1 MFDAQ
6 HQFRICRLSDNFF
19 ESYPKTEYPE
29 ILEKRDRPYH
39 CMIFEISDTYCACV
53 PYRTQIKHPYAFH
66 FRNSVRSIAH
76 KSGLDYTKTVIINRI
91 TYLNTEQMVI
101 DQDEYVETV
110 RNMTRIKK
118 EVFDFIE
125 KYRKHI
131 RGEEVLH
138 PLEYR
143 RRYCYSPL
151 KYFHHE
157 LGI

>member
-6 HQFRICRLSDNFF
+6 HQFRICRLSDDFF
-19 ESYPKTEYPE
+19 ESYPKTEYLE

-91 TYLNTEQMVI
+91 TYLNTEGDI
-101 DQDEYVETV
+101 A
-110 RNMTRIKK
+110 
-118 EVFDFIE
+118 
-125 KYRKHI
+125 I
-131 RGEEVLH
+131 RL
-138 PLEYR
+138 
-143 RRYCYSPL
+143 
-151 KYFHHE
+151 
-157 LGI
+157 